1 MNKISNPIPL
11 QVTANANKTYDQV
24 KEAAGGALKWA
35 KEVGRLCGDGSWK
48 DGIGGNRV
56 YSISE
61 FQVATATNAILIPAK
76 KIAYATYGT
85 SENPGKGR
93 VKDKLLEVLV
103 DYPTS
108 SGNCKAIDIKKIHND
123 KGGFNAF
130 FGNPNWF
137 APNKVLEIH
146 LVF

>member
-1 MNKISNPIPL
+1 MSDPVPVSL
-11 QVTANANKTYDQV
+11 QVSADANKSYEQL
-24 KEAAGGALKWA
+24 KEAAGGALEWA
-35 KEVGRLCGDGSWK
+35 TKVGRICGDGSWK
-48 DGIGGNRV
+48 DGIGGNKIF
-56 YSISE
+56 SISE

-85 SENPGKGR
+85 SENPGNGP

-103 DYPTS
+103 DYPTPT
-108 SGNCKAIDIKKIHND
+108 GNCKAIDIKKIHND